1 MDSLMETSQLP
12 LVVFG
17 PGHIDTSR
25 AEMLVQCLSNK
36 IKEKRFKLQKLVGI
50 NEDKKKHNELMGKEK
65 IQLTTKLTN
74 IEHENSVREQQ
85 LLTEQLRIKEIQF
98 NIQMLDDHNSSIKRD
113 YINEERK
120 YDQEKSLLINKFE
133 HIKQQWTEIFK
144 PQYEQSKVY
153 QYLKQGDLAY
163 NSLVER
169 QEVLRSTQ
177 NLAYKHYS
185 IRRQEFCNEKHFQ
198 SSILSIAKC
207 FISRRDQFIQIEKMK
222 EKLLELESKQKQL
235 IESKIDKMK
244 AWESV
249 YTQPVKRDLL
259 DFCLQTNIDQA
270 LTFSFNQIQED
281 IWSQPMTPVIG
292 SILTPQNEQIE
303 LVPIEQTNNKSFVT
317 TQSTIP
323 TIIIDETTPEVVKP
337 SPHQKLA
344 STIVV
349 AASTTENTSIHS
361 NRTSVLHLSTAID
374 DDDDDE
380 EFFLT
385 SHRKTPI
392 PQMEQMSIKD
402 CPPSTQAF
410 TVSAVTTN
418 SSIDVNEEVSFIS
431 SSDQQLTQTFA
442 LVSTPTQVESIPVRD
457 IVTSITDN
465 QVSESI
471 SILSSD
477 TIVNKL
483 HSTVTFQLPPFIIQN
498 RLASSVTSS
507 IQPQVTSSDVQQMLL
522 TFSPEPSSINEEQ
535 LQPMEDY
542 AERLQQQRPTFTL
555 PSSIESITSTQN
567 GYTNFNYNFGFDDDN
582 KAGDVTA
589 VNGGNFT
596 SPINFSNWS
605 NLGSPLAMDSADQ
618 FPVFMQNQ
626 NISNNGVDTSF
637 SFTSFNF
644 GGVAG
649 DGGETSTNSAFGS
662 FFFGNDGSPMNT
674 ELGQE
679 KKQ

>member
-1 MDSLMETSQLP
+1 MDPLMETSQLP

-50 NEDKKKHNELMGKEK
+50 NEDKKKHNELMVKEK
-65 IQLTTKLTN
+65 IQLTTKLAN
-74 IEHENSVREQQ
+74 IEHENSAREQQ

-98 NIQMLDDHNSSIKRD
+98 NIQMLDDHNNSIKRD
-113 YINEERK
+113 CINEERK

-169 QEVLRSTQ
+169 QEFLRSTQ

-185 IRRQEFCNEKHFQ
+185 IRRQEFCNEKKFQ

-249 YTQPVKRDLL
+249 YTQPLKRDLL
-259 DFCLQTNIDQA
+259 NFCLQTNIDQA

-281 IWSQPMTPVIG
+281 FWSQAMTPVIA

-303 LVPIEQTNNKSFVT
+303 LVPIEQTNNKSSAT
-317 TQSTIP
+317 TESTIP
-323 TIIIDETTPEVVKP
+323 TIIIDETIPEVVKP

-374 DDDDDE
+374 DDDDE

-392 PQMEQMSIKD
+392 PQMEKMSIKG

-410 TVSAVTTN
+410 TVSAATTN
-418 SSIDVNEEVSFIS
+418 PSIDVNEEVSFTS

-442 LVSTPTQVESIPVRD
+442 LVSTPTQVESITVRD
-457 IVTSITDN
+457 IVTPIIDN

-471 SILSSD
+471 SMLSSD

-522 TFSPEPSSINEEQ
+522 TFSPEPSSINEDQ
-535 LQPMEDY
+535 LQPMEDD
-542 AERLQQQRPTFTL
+542 AERLQQQRPTFTM
-555 PSSIESITSTQN
+555 PSSIESITSTEN

-589 VNGGNFT
+589 VNDGNFT

-605 NLGSPLAMDSADQ
+605 NLGSPLTMDSADQ
-618 FPVFMQNQ
+618 FPVFMQHQ

-637 SFTSFNF
+637 SFASFNF
-644 GGVAG
+644 GGVAD
-649 DGGETSTNSAFGS
+649 DGGETSTNSAFSS

-679 KKQ
+679 KKNN